1 MSSDAGSKPQ
11 TPQLAESKSA
21 RKKKAKAEAAAA
33 VAPAADKSTTDGG
46 AADAAGKTN
55 GTGEVSEHAYIKELQ
70 K

>member
-11 TPQLAESKSA
+11 TPQLTESKSA

-33 VAPAADKSTTDGG
+33 AVPGGDKSTTDAG
-46 AADAAGKTN
+46 ADTGSKTN
-55 GTGEVSEHAYIKELQ
+55 GVGEGSENAYIKELQ